1 EVAEFKESN
10 FDIIPHRLRMK
21 QGFEV
26 VDRRVDVA
34 TAFKDPAHPFRVAIV
49 CAMWLTGFD
58 VECLS
63 TMYVDKPMKAHT
75 LMQAIARANRVYPG
89 KDFGL
94 IVDYNG
100 MLKSLRAALE

>member
-1 EVAEFKESN
+1 MWS
-10 FDIIPHRLRMK
+10 PRSRT
-21 QGFEV
+21 
-26 VDRRVDVA
+26 RS
-34 TAFKDPAHPFRVAIV
+34 HPFRVAIV

-63 TMYVDKPMKAHT
+63 TLYIDKPMKAHT

-100 MLKSLRAALE
+100 MLKSLREALAHMPSEKRVAAGKRSWLRSRKG